1 MTTVLPSPGET
12 FAGLRFDA
20 RRREGSCCQA
30 AKRAAAAARRTLSR
44 FSPTAFAASRMSI
57 KELAGHVNLQTTQR
71 YLHLSS
77 RAKGQAISALDAAHE
92 AARGDT
98 GETDAPGIEKL
109 NA

>member
-1 MTTVLPSPGET
+1 MKQAQRRAGMAQDGRFHILRHT
-12 FAGLRFDA
+12 F
-20 RRREGSCCQA
+20 C
-30 AKRAAAAARRTLSR
+30 SR
-44 FSPTAFAASRMSI
+44 LAMLDVPAMSI